1 LNAQPFVKKREKG
14 RKQQLALVFIEAGL
28 ILIRRLY
35 RQLLD
40 SYRQIHGTYTP
51 LTFWDIGSLISDQPH
66 FISP

>member
-1 LNAQPFVKKREKG
+1 MHNPLSKKERE
-14 RKQQLALVFIEAGL
+14 RKKATASLVFIEAGL

-40 SYRQIHGTYTP
+40 SYRQIHGTDTP

-66 FISP
+66 FISL